1 ISYITSNNFLTKNS
15 FNEDVATEG
24 PADGQQSKTKRY
36 IKSKLSSRTSRIS
49 TYDLFGYSDYD
60 SNFSYYLKY
69 SFDSKLLQKLEGSTE
84 YEFNNLSSV
93 NRITFKIDLN
103 NKAYGKD
110 EEILEEIKEVLL
122 SAGFEDDGTS
132 ISKYESGLYQEVDV
146 RNSSGSISLD
156 FTFSKVD

>member
-1 ISYITSNNFLTKNS
+1 M
-15 FNEDVATEG
+15 
-24 PADGQQSKTKRY
+24 
-36 IKSKLSSRTSRIS
+36 SSRTSRIS

-60 SNFSYYLKY
+60 RNFSYYIKY

>member
-1 ISYITSNNFLTKNS
+1 MWRCKCKRSWEGYWKWRGCCRSY
-15 FNEDVATEG
+15 
-24 PADGQQSKTKRY
+24 
-36 IKSKLSSRTSRIS
+36 
-49 TYDLFGYSDYD
+49 DY
-60 SNFSYYLKY
+60 YK
-69 SFDSKLLQKLEGSTE
+69 EGSTQ
-84 YEFNNLSSV
+84 YQFNNLSSV

-132 ISKYESGLYQEVDV
+132 ITKYESGLYQEVDV